1 MRRWF
6 PPIAVLAAALV
17 SAFAYG
23 RLPDR
28 VPTHWNMA
36 GEPDAWGS
44 RLVGVGI
51 VPLIMLLIMALVPVI
66 PRLDPR
72 RANYEKFW
80 PTYLLVMNVTLAFM
94 LGLHIVLISSMLGSG
109 VRIERVLP
117 LGLGALLVVL
127 GNVLP
132 RTRSNWLFGIRTPWT
147 LSSDRVWERTHRV
160 GGYLM
165 LGAGLVAILAGLL
178 VPDRAMFVM
187 MGGITVAALGSI
199 VYSYAVWRKERES

>member
-1 MRRWF
+1 M
-6 PPIAVLAAALV
+6 
-17 SAFAYG
+17 
-23 RLPDR
+23 
-28 VPTHWNMA
+28 
-36 GEPDAWGS
+36 
-44 RLVGVGI
+44 
-51 VPLIMLLIMALVPVI
+51 
-66 PRLDPR
+66 
-72 RANYEKFW
+72 
-80 PTYLLVMNVTLAFM
+80 
-94 LGLHIVLISSMLGSG
+94 
-109 VRIERVLP
+109 ERVMP
-117 LGLGALLVVL
+117 FAMGVFFVVL

-132 RTRSNWLFGIRTPWT
+132 RTRPNWLLGIRTPWT